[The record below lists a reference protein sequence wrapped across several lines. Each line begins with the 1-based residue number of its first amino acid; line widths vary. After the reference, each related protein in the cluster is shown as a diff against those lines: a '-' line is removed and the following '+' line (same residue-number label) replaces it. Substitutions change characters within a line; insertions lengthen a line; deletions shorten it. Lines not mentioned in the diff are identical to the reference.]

1 MVGLSTALPNH
12 HQRAQGRWVLSNADH
27 HLSSDGIVNAFAK
40 SFQKRLPCTI
50 CNCAAVTKDDKQNIP
65 LTLATKRR
73 KVWGEG
79 RTMLIAFTDLYE
91 ILRRQFGDEDARR
104 LMDFFQ
110 QNLARLATKDDLV
123 QLEHRLMSELV
134 HKADKE
140 DFARLWEVLERK
152 ADKEDVAA
160 LRAELQRKAD
170 KEDVARLEAEIN
182 RRALQET
189 VTRIEEELKRKADK
203 EDVARLE
210 AEINRRALQETVTR
224 IEEELK
230 RKADK
235 EDVAALRAE
244 LQRKADKEDVARLW
258 EVLERKADKED
269 VAALRAELQR
279 KADKEDVARLWE
291 ALERKADKE
300 DVAQLREM
308 IVRLEW
314 RMNFYFAV
322 LLLVIL
328 LTNPKVWELL
338 ARLLP
343 FVR

>member
-1 MVGLSTALPNH
+1 
-12 HQRAQGRWVLSNADH
+12 
-27 HLSSDGIVNAFAK
+27 
-40 SFQKRLPCTI
+40 
-50 CNCAAVTKDDKQNIP
+50 
-65 LTLATKRR
+65 
-73 KVWGEG
+73 
-79 RTMLIAFTDLYE
+79 MLIAFTDVYE

-140 DFARLWEVLERK
+140 DF
-152 ADKEDVAA
+152 
-160 LRAELQRKAD
+160 
-170 KEDVARLEAEIN
+170 
-182 RRALQET
+182 
-189 VTRIEEELKRKADK
+189 
-203 EDVARLE
+203 
-210 AEINRRALQETVTR
+210 
-224 IEEELK
+224 
-230 RKADK
+230 
-235 EDVAALRAE
+235 
-244 LQRKADKEDVARLW
+244 ARLW

>member
-1 MVGLSTALPNH
+1 
-12 HQRAQGRWVLSNADH
+12 
-27 HLSSDGIVNAFAK
+27 
-40 SFQKRLPCTI
+40 
-50 CNCAAVTKDDKQNIP
+50 
-65 LTLATKRR
+65 
-73 KVWGEG
+73 
-79 RTMLIAFTDLYE
+79 
-91 ILRRQFGDEDARR
+91 
-104 LMDFFQ
+104 
-110 QNLARLATKDDLV
+110 
-123 QLEHRLMSELV
+123 
-134 HKADKE
+134 
-140 DFARLWEVLERK
+140 
-152 ADKEDVAA
+152 
-160 LRAELQRKAD
+160 
-170 KEDVARLEAEIN
+170 
-182 RRALQET
+182 
-189 VTRIEEELKRKADK
+189 
-203 EDVARLE
+203 
-210 AEINRRALQETVTR
+210 
-224 IEEELK
+224 
-230 RKADK
+230 
-235 EDVAALRAE
+235 ALRAE

>member
-1 MVGLSTALPNH
+1 MPISV
-12 HQRAQGRWVLSNADH
+12 
-27 HLSSDGIVNAFAK
+27 AK
-40 SFQKRLPCTI
+40 FC
-50 CNCAAVTKDDKQNIP
+50 
-65 LTLATKRR
+65 
-73 KVWGEG
+73 GEG
-79 RTMLIAFTDLYE
+79 KAMLVAFTDVYD
-91 ILRRQFGDEDARR
+91 ILRRQFGDEDAKR

-110 QNLARLATKDDLV
+110 QNLARFATKDDLV
-123 QLEHRLMSELV
+123 QLEQRLMAELA
-134 HKADKE
+134 HKVDKE
-140 DFARLWEVLERK
+140 DFTRLWEALE
-152 ADKEDVAA
+152 
-160 LRAELQRKAD
+160 
-170 KEDVARLEAEIN
+170 
-182 RRALQET
+182 
-189 VTRIEEELKRKADK
+189 RKADK

-244 LQRKADKEDVARLW
+244 LQRKADKEDVA
-258 EVLERKADKED
+258 
-269 VAALRAELQR
+269 ALRAELQR

-291 ALERKADKE
+291 ALERQADKE

-314 RMNFYFAV
+314 RMNFYFAI

-343 FVR
+343 FMR

>member
-1 MVGLSTALPNH
+1 
-12 HQRAQGRWVLSNADH
+12 
-27 HLSSDGIVNAFAK
+27 
-40 SFQKRLPCTI
+40 
-50 CNCAAVTKDDKQNIP
+50 
-65 LTLATKRR
+65 
-73 KVWGEG
+73 
-79 RTMLIAFTDLYE
+79 MLIAFTDLYE

-140 DFARLWEVLERK
+140 DFARLWEALE
-152 ADKEDVAA
+152 
-160 LRAELQRKAD
+160 RKAD

-189 VTRIEEELKRKADK
+189 VTRIEEELK
-203 EDVARLE
+203 
-210 AEINRRALQETVTR
+210 
-224 IEEELK
+224 
-230 RKADK
+230 
-235 EDVAALRAE
+235 
-244 LQRKADKEDVARLW
+244 
-258 EVLERKADKED
+258 RKADKED

-343 FVR
+343 FMR

>member
-1 MVGLSTALPNH
+1 
-12 HQRAQGRWVLSNADH
+12 
-27 HLSSDGIVNAFAK
+27 
-40 SFQKRLPCTI
+40 
-50 CNCAAVTKDDKQNIP
+50 
-65 LTLATKRR
+65 
-73 KVWGEG
+73 
-79 RTMLIAFTDLYE
+79 MLIAFTDLYE

-170 KEDVARLEAEIN
+170 KEDVARL
-182 RRALQET
+182 
-189 VTRIEEELKRKADK
+189 
-203 EDVARLE
+203 
-210 AEINRRALQETVTR
+210 
-224 IEEELK
+224 
-230 RKADK
+230 
-235 EDVAALRAE
+235 
-244 LQRKADKEDVARLW
+244 
-258 EVLERKADKED
+258 
-269 VAALRAELQR
+269 
-279 KADKEDVARLWE
+279 WE